1 METCQ
6 RCPPRLAAFLV
17 VAACC
22 GAAAAQSLDQLK
34 GMIGG
39 GGQAAAGGS
48 SLPSLGQLGAGSAGN
63 AAGVIE
69 FCIRNNYLSGS
80 GAASVKDRLLGKLS
94 GGSQRAGRAH
104 DDYASGARGLLSTGD
119 GRSVDLSGGGL
130 KAAVT
135 KKVCEQVLGQAKSML

>member
-1 METCQ
+1 MRTS
-6 RCPPRLAAFLV
+6 RRHSPRLAAFLV
-17 VAACC
+17 AAACC
-22 GAAAAQSLDQLK
+22 GASAAQSLDQLK

-39 GGQAAAGGS
+39 GGQGAANGS

-80 GAASVKDRLLGKLS
+80 GAASVKDRLVGKLS
-94 GGSQRAGRAH
+94 GGSQRAGRG
-104 DDYASGARGLLSTGD
+104 DGDYASGARGLLGTSD

-135 KKVCEQVLGQAKSML
+135 KKVCEQVLSQAKSML

>member
-39 GGQAAAGGS
+39 GGQGAAGGS

-69 FCIRNNYLSGS
+69 FCIRNNYLSGAS
-80 GAASVKDRLLGKLS
+80 AASVKDRLLGKLS
-94 GGSQRAGRAH
+94 GAVDPASPDRAPP
-104 DDYASGARGLLSTGD
+104 
-119 GRSVDLSGGGL
+119 
-130 KAAVT
+130 
-135 KKVCEQVLGQAKSML
+135 C